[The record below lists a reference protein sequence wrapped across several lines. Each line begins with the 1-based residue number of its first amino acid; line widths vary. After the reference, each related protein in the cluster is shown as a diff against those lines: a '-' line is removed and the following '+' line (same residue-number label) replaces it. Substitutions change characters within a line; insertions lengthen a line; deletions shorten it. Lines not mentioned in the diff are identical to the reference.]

1 MTFNGE
7 FLERRFGRRF
17 GRRSNLQDV
26 YQVGRRL
33 AEPAPGVSWRGCSRH
48 NKRLLRP
55 DWQPP
60 AAPRQQQLSYVL
72 MCGRAPPRDHAER
85 LKLCDQANIAQDEAG
100 WYAMAACFG
109 EDGQQ
114 QLMRRV
120 TEAAKKRRHFVHML
134 SMCLELVYEPHG
146 EKQGTC
152 AVCELL
158 VCGGCVETGEGWWL
172 LWRRFLFVC
181 WPEHNGGRKSECYEL
196 PAVLVPRREDLL
208 RMTAQEPPQST
219 GAAEV
224 ARMLRQMCP
233 DVTTFVFPPVKAER
247 YCGVLLRKADGSG
260 LGSGLSTTSEDADA
274 GLQRMYASFVLAW
287 GGGRVCIT
295 TKHTEDDA
303 KRLRSVLKA
312 VRFLLQATFG
322 QSGVSRLTKALSEA
336 SVLMEVLALQEGYK
350 HAELTPWEKKRLEA
364 AQSRL
369 PATTDVGRDRRWLN
383 RRSQARATAR
393 AEGTKSRPA
402 VKKAAAATKNK
413 EEAATKKK
421 EEAAKKK
428 KEEAAAR
435 KEEAAARKEEAA
447 ARKEEAAKKK
457 KTEVAAKKEAKK
469 AAKKPR
475 AAAAQKTLETTWEE
489 PGTHFKEEDDL
500 VYMSP
505 C

>member
-1 MTFNGE
+1 
-7 FLERRFGRRF
+7 
-17 GRRSNLQDV
+17 
-26 YQVGRRL
+26 
-33 AEPAPGVSWRGCSRH
+33 
-48 NKRLLRP
+48 
-55 DWQPP
+55 
-60 AAPRQQQLSYVL
+60 
-72 MCGRAPPRDHAER
+72 
-85 LKLCDQANIAQDEAG
+85 
-100 WYAMAACFG
+100 
-109 EDGQQ
+109 
-114 QLMRRV
+114 
-120 TEAAKKRRHFVHML
+120 
-134 SMCLELVYEPHG
+134 
-146 EKQGTC
+146 
-152 AVCELL
+152 
-158 VCGGCVETGEGWWL
+158 
-172 LWRRFLFVC
+172 
-181 WPEHNGGRKSECYEL
+181 
-196 PAVLVPRREDLL
+196 
-208 RMTAQEPPQST
+208 
-219 GAAEV
+219 
-224 ARMLRQMCP
+224 MCP
-233 DVTTFVFPPVKAER
+233 DVTTFVLPPVKAGR
-247 YCGVLLRKADGSG
+247 YSGVLLRKADGSG

-336 SVLMEVLALQEGYK
+336 SVLMEFLALQEGYK

-475 AAAAQKTLETTWEE
+475 AAAAQETLETTWEE
-489 PGTHFKEEDDL
+489 PGTHFQEEDDL